1 MSKENEKVMK
11 KGKNKKKKITH
22 NAGKITIR
30 IIAALMAIS
39 MVFAVAATCIFYIQ
53 YYI

>member
-1 MSKENEKVMK
+1 MSKKNAKEIENNNKR
-11 KGKNKKKKITH
+11 KKKVQS
-22 NAGKITIR
+22 AGRLTVR